1 MKTAEATLIE
11 RAERVVMATYGR
23 VPVTFVR
30 GEGCRLWDEAGRS
43 YLDLAAGIGC
53 CSLGHG
59 YPRLAAA
66 IAEQAARLIQVS
78 NLYYSEPMVAVAE
91 QLCASSFGERVFFC
105 NSGAEANE
113 GAIKL
118 ARKRSRDRFGP
129 GRYRILTFRGSFHGR
144 TLATLS
150 ATGQAKVWAGF
161 EPTVEGFD
169 FADYGDL
176 PSVEA
181 ALTDAHCAVLVE
193 PIQGEGGIV
202 VPPAGF
208 LAGLRQLCDQRDLTL
223 IFDCVQTG
231 MGRTGK
237 LFCHEHEEVTPDV
250 MTLAKGL
257 GGGVPIGAI
266 VTTEAAGT
274 VLTPGTHAS
283 TFGGNPLVCA
293 AARVVLEAL
302 TDGGVVA
309 NATARGEQ
317 LFAGLAAIAK
327 RNDAIREVRGRGLMV
342 GVALDRP
349 VAPILDRLREAGVIA
364 LPAGPQVLRLLPP
377 LVISEAEVDEAL
389 AAITKALEIR

>member
-1 MKTAEATLIE
+1 MGTTVDALIA
-11 RAERVVMATYGR
+11 RAERVVMPTYGR
-23 VPVTFVR
+23 IPVTFVR
-30 GEGCRLWDEAGRS
+30 GEGCRLWDDGGRR

-53 CSLGHG
+53 CALGHG
-59 YPRLAAA
+59 EARLAAA
-66 IAEQAARLIQVS
+66 IGEQAARLIQVS

-91 QLCASSFGERVFFC
+91 QLTAHSFGDRVFFC

-129 GRYRILTFRGSFHGR
+129 GRHRVLAFHQSFHGR

-169 FADYGDL
+169 FATYGDL
-176 PSVEA
+176 AAVEA

-208 LAGLRQLCDQRDLTL
+208 LAGLREICDQRDLTL

-237 LFCHEHEEVTPDV
+237 LFCHEHEGVVPDV

-266 VTTEAAGT
+266 VATEAAGT

-302 TDGGVVA
+302 TVGGVVT
-309 NATARGEQ
+309 NAAARGAQ
-317 LFAGLAAIAK
+317 LFAGLAEIAS
-327 RNDAIREVRGRGLMV
+327 RSETIQEVRGRGLMV

-349 VAPILDRLREAGVIA
+349 VAPILDLLRGAGVIA

-377 LVISEAEVDEAL
+377 LVISEAEVEEAL
-389 AAITKALEIR
+389 AAIATALEIR

>member
-1 MKTAEATLIE
+1 MGTTMDSWIT
-11 RAERVVMATYGR
+11 RAERRLMPTYGR
-23 VPVTFVR
+23 LPVSFVR
-30 GEGCRLWDEAGRS
+30 GEGCRLWDDAGHR

-53 CSLGHG
+53 CCLGHG
-59 YPRLAAA
+59 EPRLAEA
-66 IAEQAARLIQVS
+66 IGEQAARLIQVS
-78 NLYYSEPMVAVAE
+78 NLYYTEPMVAVAE
-91 QLCASSFGERVFFC
+91 QLCAHSFGERVFFC

-129 GRYRILTFRGSFHGR
+129 GRYRILAFYGSFHGR

-150 ATGQAKVWAGF
+150 ATGQTKVWKGF

-176 PSVEA
+176 ASVEA

-193 PIQGEGGIV
+193 PIQGEGGVV

-208 LAGLRQLCDQRDLTL
+208 LEGLRQLCNQRDLTL

-237 LFCHEHEEVTPDV
+237 LFCHQHEGVTPDV

-266 VTTEAAGT
+266 VATEAAGT

-293 AARVVLEAL
+293 AARAVLEAL
-302 TDGGVVA
+302 TEGGVVT
-309 NATARGEQ
+309 NAAARGAQ
-317 LFAGLAAIAK
+317 FFDGLAVIAS
-327 RNDAIREVRGRGLMV
+327 RNEAIREVRGRGLMV

-349 VAPILDRLREAGVIA
+349 VAPILDRLREAGIIA
-364 LPAGPQVLRLLPP
+364 LPAGPQILRLLPP
-377 LVISEAEVDEAL
+377 LVISEAEVEEAL
-389 AAITKALEIR
+389 AAIAAVLEER

>member
-1 MKTAEATLIE
+1 MDTAVSPLIE
-11 RAERVVMATYGR
+11 RATRVVMPTYGR
-23 VPVTFVR
+23 LPVTFVR
-30 GEGCRLWDEAGRS
+30 GAGCRLWDDAGRE

-53 CSLGHG
+53 CCLGHG
-59 YPRLAAA
+59 DPRLVEA
-66 IAEQAARLIQVS
+66 IATQAARLIQVS

-91 QLCASSFGERVFFC
+91 QLCAHSFGERVFFC

-129 GRYRILTFRGSFHGR
+129 GRFRILAFHQSFHGR

-150 ATGQAKVWAGF
+150 ATGQDKVWHGF

-169 FADYGDL
+169 FATYGDL
-176 PSVEA
+176 ASVEA
-181 ALTDAHCAVLVE
+181 TLTDGHCAVLVE

-208 LAGLRQLCDQRDLTL
+208 LAGLRRICDQRDLSL
-223 IFDCVQTG
+223 IFDCVQAG

-237 LFCHEHEEVTPDV
+237 LFCHEHDGVTPDV

-266 VTTEAAGT
+266 VATEAAGT
-274 VLTPGTHAS
+274 VLTPGSHAS

-309 NATARGEQ
+309 NAAARGAQ
-317 LFAGLAAIAK
+317 LFAGLQELAFRCESIQ
-327 RNDAIREVRGRGLMV
+327 EVRGRGLMV
-342 GVALDRP
+342 GAALDRP
-349 VAPILDRLREAGVIA
+349 VAPLLDRLREAGVIA

-377 LVISEAEVDEAL
+377 LVISETEVAEAL
-389 AAITKALEIR
+389 AAIEAALTAR

>member
-1 MKTAEATLIE
+1 MGTTMDSWIT
-11 RAERVVMATYGR
+11 RAERRLMPTYGR
-23 VPVTFVR
+23 LPVSFVR
-30 GEGCRLWDEAGRS
+30 GEGCRLWDDAGHR

-53 CSLGHG
+53 CCLGHG
-59 YPRLAAA
+59 EPRLAEA
-66 IAEQAARLIQVS
+66 IGEQAARLIQVS
-78 NLYYSEPMVAVAE
+78 NLYYTEPMVAVAE
-91 QLCASSFGERVFFC
+91 QLCAHSFGERVFFC

-129 GRYRILTFRGSFHGR
+129 GRYRILAFYGSFHGR

-150 ATGQAKVWAGF
+150 ATGQTKVWKGF

-176 PSVEA
+176 ASVEA

-193 PIQGEGGIV
+193 PIQGEGGVV

-208 LAGLRQLCDQRDLTL
+208 LEGLRQLCNQRDLTL

-237 LFCHEHEEVTPDV
+237 LFCHQHEGVTPDV

-266 VTTEAAGT
+266 VATEAAGT

-293 AARVVLEAL
+293 AARAVLEAL
-302 TDGGVVA
+302 TEGGVVT
-309 NATARGEQ
+309 NAAARGAQ
-317 LFAGLAAIAK
+317 LFDGLAVIAS
-327 RNDAIREVRGRGLMV
+327 RNEAIREVRGRGLMV

-349 VAPILDRLREAGVIA
+349 VAPILDRLREAGIIA
-364 LPAGPQVLRLLPP
+364 LPAGPQILRLLPP
-377 LVISEAEVDEAL
+377 LVISEAEVEEAL
-389 AAITKALEIR
+389 AAIAAVLEER

>member
-1 MKTAEATLIE
+1 MAGTSLIDRAT
-11 RAERVVMATYGR
+11 RVVMPTYGR
-23 VPVTFVR
+23 LPVIFVR
-30 GEGCRLWDEAGRS
+30 GEGCRLWDDAGRS

-53 CSLGHG
+53 CCLGHG
-59 YPRLAAA
+59 DPRLVEA
-66 IAEQAARLIQVS
+66 IAAQAARLIQVS
-78 NLYYSEPMVAVAE
+78 NLYYTEPMVAVAE
-91 QLCASSFGERVFFC
+91 QLCAHSFGDRVFFC

-129 GRYRILTFRGSFHGR
+129 GRYRILAFHQSFHGR

-150 ATGQAKVWAGF
+150 ATGQEKVWRGF

-176 PSVEA
+176 HAVEA
-181 ALTDAHCAVLVE
+181 TLTDAHCAVLVE

-208 LAGLRQLCDQRDLTL
+208 LAGLRQLCNELDLTL

-237 LFCHEHEEVTPDV
+237 LFGHQHEGITPDV

-266 VTTEAAGT
+266 VATEAAGT

-309 NATARGEQ
+309 NAAVRGAQ
-317 LFAGLAAIAK
+317 LFDGLQELAFRCESIQ
-327 RNDAIREVRGRGLMV
+327 EVRGRGLMV

-377 LVISEAEVDEAL
+377 LVISEAEVAAAL
-389 AAITKALEIR
+389 AAIEAALTAR